1 MREKLAA
8 IVCDELMLTGDWCSP
23 LQFETPSAQWFGSVT
38 KEGELQVF
46 INIIGLLQ
54 QQQQHNYTTNTSVI
68 PCSTVLK
75 FCLN

>member
-38 KEGELQVF
+38 REGELQVF
-46 INIIGLLQ
+46 INIIVTTKK
-54 QQQQHNYTTNTSVI
+54 HNYTSVI
-68 PCSTVLK
+68 PWSTILK
-75 FCLN
+75 LCLNKTSNE